1 MAESKAIV
9 KGRTLPEGMD
19 YNFLRQKGIEYITQ
33 LASDVWT
40 DHNIHDPG
48 ITILEVLSYA
58 ITELT
63 YRTRFHTKDIL
74 ARKSDEEIQDF
85 FTARQILT
93 CNPLTIEDIRLLII
107 DCHGVQNGWLEVFN
121 GPAFHYRCNKDD
133 RGYRISLKA
142 KEGFEKKVLK
152 GLYNVFLQLEED
164 DELGDLNTN
173 IIEWE
178 LEKDDETIPV
188 RIVTPPVEV
197 EFPLYYK
204 EESLLQILDGE
215 IKGHEFVWLDRGEL
229 SFEIKIVFDGAEP
242 LSVSAGSF
250 RVLLPPYVT
259 VDVVDELEQML
270 KSSEADSFF
279 KFYTKRLKRILT
291 IIKDVYCR
299 LHSHRNLCEDYVR
312 FGIVKSQE
320 ISLCA
325 DIELAPEADPEQVL
339 ARIFFEVDRFLAPPV
354 SFYSLKEMLEKGKT
368 VDEIFEG
375 LVMQHGFVDRDEL
388 KKSELKDRIHVSDLY
403 RIILGI
409 DGVVSVRDLLVTNYL
424 DGVPQTSGERW
435 CLKLGGK
442 YHLNLRHEWS
452 RIIFYKNRV
461 PFYADREQ
469 TETLLQHL
477 KAEHI
482 KPKLNGYDADLD
494 VPQGRVLPLDEY
506 YSVQNDFPLVYG
518 VGKAGLPS
526 TADARRKAQA
536 RQLKAFLMFFDQ
548 LLASY
553 LSQLENVKN
562 LLSVAAPVDATY
574 SVRPLYNEPDKEE
587 DDFPSVEYL
596 LNDFIEFVREKT
608 GSTELDAIDRK
619 KLADY
624 WKEFREIENGYL
636 QKLREYTETE
646 ELFLER
652 RSRFLDHLI
661 ARFAESFTDYAMV
674 IYMAAA
680 EGSYA
685 ERLDTLRDMIRDR
698 EDFLK
703 SYPEISRDRAKAFK
717 YRCLKEE
724 ENLWDSANVSGLK
737 KRLSKLFGIANYE
750 RRAIGYCEK
759 DVNKDFKIKKVG
771 ENRYEIA
778 LHIDVDRDTYSYR
791 EQALKSKRFTAE
803 SPDVQKK
810 EAGTRISH
818 IIERS
823 PLKENYR
830 IKKMSGWFRLELI
843 GSDGDVLAQCR
854 KRFTTEKDAEQYRD
868 GIIKYMRSKYFR
880 EGFHIFEHILFR
892 PVDDVEITHG
902 DVERGFVQECTDR
915 ENCRCPIKD
924 YYSFRITVVLPAW
937 SLRFRDMRFR
947 EFVEETIRL
956 ETPAHILPR
965 ICWISPCDMKYLEDA
980 YREWLEEVSK
990 PTPQRNTLQEK
1001 TKQLVQRL
1009 NSLTTVYPV
1018 ARLTDCRDPEGK
1030 NITVLNQTILGT
1042 LKGEEQ

>member
-1 MAESKAIV
+1 MAESRAIV

-19 YNFLRQKGIEYITQ
+19 YDFLRQKGLEHITQ
-33 LASDVWT
+33 LASDIWT

-63 YRTRFHTKDIL
+63 YRTRFHIKDIL
-74 ARKSDEEIQDF
+74 ARKSDEDVEDF

-107 DCHGVQNGWLEVFN
+107 DCDGVQDGWLEVFN
-121 GPAFHYRCNKDD
+121 GPAFHYRCNEGD
-133 RGYRISLKA
+133 RGYKISLKA
-142 KEGFEKKVLK
+142 EEGFEKKVLK

-173 IIEWE
+173 IMEWE
-178 LEKDDETIPV
+178 LKKGDETIPV
-188 RIVTPPVEV
+188 RIVAPPVEV
-197 EFPLYYK
+197 EFPLYHK

-215 IKGHEFVWLDRGEL
+215 IKGHEFVWLDRDEL

-242 LSVSAGSF
+242 LKVSAGSF

-259 VDVVDELEQML
+259 VDVVDELEDML
-270 KSSEADSFF
+270 ESSEADSFF

-299 LHSHRNLCEDYVR
+299 LHSHRNICEDYVR

-388 KKSELKDRIHVSDLY
+388 RESELKDRIHVSDLY

-409 DGVVSVRDLLVTNYL
+409 DGVVSVRGLLVTNYL

-435 CLKLGGK
+435 CLKLDGK

-469 TETLLQHL
+469 VETLLQHL
-477 KAEHI
+477 KAEYM
-482 KPKLNGYDADLD
+482 KLKLNGYDADLD
-494 VPQGRVLPLDEY
+494 VPQGRVLPLDDY

-553 LSQLENVKN
+553 LSQLGNMKN
-562 LLSVAAPVDATY
+562 LLSVAAPVEATY
-574 SVRPLYNEPDKEE
+574 TVRPLYNEPDKEE

-624 WKEFREIENGYL
+624 WKEFREMENGYL

-652 RSRFLDHLI
+652 RSRFLDHLT

-674 IYMAAA
+674 MYMGAA
-680 EGSYA
+680 EGGYA
-685 ERLDTLRDMIRDR
+685 EKLDTLRDMIKDK
-698 EDFLK
+698 EDFLR
-703 SYPEISRDRAKAFK
+703 SYPEISRDRARALK
-717 YRCLKEE
+717 YRCLQKE

-737 KRLSKLFGIANYE
+737 KRLSKLFGIDNYE
-750 RRAIGYCEK
+750 RRTIGYCEK
-759 DVNKDFKIKKVG
+759 EIDEDFTVREVG
-771 ENRYEIA
+771 EKRYEIVI
-778 LHIDVDRDTYSYR
+778 HIDVAGDGHQ

-803 SPDVQKK
+803 SLEVAKK
-810 EAGTRISH
+810 EAQITIRH
-818 IIERS
+818 IMEQT

-830 IKKMSGWFRLELI
+830 IRKVSGRFRLELI
-843 GSDGDVLAQCR
+843 GSDGNVLARCR
-854 KRFTTEKDAEQYRD
+854 KRFETEKEAEVYRD
-868 GIIKYMRSKYFR
+868 GIIEHMRTKYFK

-892 PVDDVEITHG
+892 PVDDVEITDG
-902 DVERGFVQECTDR
+902 YVERGFVQECTDR
-915 ENCRCPIKD
+915 EDCRCPIKD

-965 ICWISPCDMKYLEDA
+965 ICWINPCDMKYLEDA

-990 PTPQRNTLQEK
+990 PVPLRSTLQRK